1 MSNEQNEWIKLSLV
15 GKSADTETLCAVMSM
30 IDAGIMIEDYSDITT
45 DGMYGALI
53 DDTILNAD
61 KNRAVVSVFLAAEAS
76 IGEHRSY
83 LEERIAALGLEASI
97 EVEGM
102 REEDWAEAWKK
113 YYHPIPLG
121 RVTVVPAWEEYTPA
135 EGEAVIRMDP
145 GMAFGTG
152 THETTRLVMEMMQEE
167 ALEGKRVLDVG
178 TGSGILALC
187 ASKLGAEVC
196 YAYDIDPIAVRV
208 AEENVAKD
216 GAKNVFCDVSDLL
229 SGVDLSGGKFDFV
242 LANIVSDIILRL
254 LPELG
259 SCMTDGGR
267 VILSGI
273 IGERVDE
280 IRRAA
285 KENGFT
291 LVREMCERDWYALL
305 AQKNG

>member
-1 MSNEQNEWIKLSLV
+1 MIN
-15 GKSADTETLCAVMSM
+15 SAIMSM
-30 IDAGIMIEDYSDITT
+30 IDSGIMIEDYSDITT

-53 DDTILNAD
+53 DDSILSAD
-61 KNRAVVSVFLAAEAS
+61 KTRAAVSVFLTAES
-76 IGEHRSY
+76 NIGELRSY
-83 LEERIAALGLEASI
+83 LSERIGALSLEASV
-97 EVEGM
+97 ETEGM

-121 RVTVVPAWEEYTPA
+121 RVTVVPAWEEYTPK

-167 ALEGKRVLDVG
+167 DLSGKRVLDVG

-187 ASKLGAEVC
+187 ASKLGAREC

-208 AEENVAKD
+208 ARENVEKD
-216 GAKNVFCDVSDLL
+216 GASNVFCGVSDLL
-229 SGVDLSGGKFDFV
+229 SGVDLAGGKYDFV

-254 LPELG
+254 LPDL
-259 SCMTDGGR
+259 SDYMADGGR

-273 IGERVDE
+273 IGERAEE
-280 IRRAA
+280 IREAA
-285 KENGFT
+285 KKHGFT
-291 LVREMCERDWYALL
+291 LVGEAEERDWYAIL
-305 AQKNG
+305 AQKS

>member
-1 MSNEQNEWIKLSLV
+1 MSNTQNEWIKLSLV
-15 GKSADTETLCAVMSM
+15 GKSKDVEILSAIMSM
-30 IDAGIMIEDYSDITT
+30 IDSGIMIEDYSDITT

-53 DDTILNAD
+53 DDSILSAD
-61 KNRAVVSVFLAAEAS
+61 KTRAAVSVFLTAES
-76 IGEHRSY
+76 NIGELRSY
-83 LEERIAALGLEASI
+83 LSERIGALSLEASV
-97 EVEGM
+97 ETEGM

-121 RVTVVPAWEEYTPA
+121 RVTVVPAWEEYTPK

-167 ALEGKRVLDVG
+167 DLSGKRVLDVG

-187 ASKLGAEVC
+187 ASKLGAREC

-208 AEENVAKD
+208 ARENVEKD
-216 GAKNVFCDVSDLL
+216 GASNVFCGVSDLL
-229 SGVDLSGGKFDFV
+229 SGVDLAGGKYDFV

-254 LPELG
+254 LPDL
-259 SCMTDGGR
+259 SDYMADGGR

-273 IGERVDE
+273 IGERAEE
-280 IRRAA
+280 IREAA
-285 KENGFT
+285 KKHGFT
-291 LVREMCERDWYALL
+291 LVGEAEERDWYAIL
-305 AQKNG
+305 AQKS